1 VPWALI
7 AVMISPI
14 WSMSTAIG
22 FYLALLSL
30 VGLVCIALTR
40 DTPTDP
46 LSPGNRRATRGRSA
60 GLTGT
65 N

>member
-1 VPWALI
+1 
-7 AVMISPI
+7 
-14 WSMSTAIG
+14 MSTAIG

-46 LSPGNRRATRGRSA
+46 LSPEIAERREVAVPG
-60 GLTGT
+60 
-65 N
+65 